1 VCVKQVN
8 FYSSCERQ
16 KTESWTGDFSVEWM
30 NKRVLVI
37 GAGLSGQ
44 AAVQK
49 LQLLGAEVFLTDS
62 KALEQLAGVEELG
75 LDKAHLL
82 LGSVP
87 ELEGIKP
94 DLILLS
100 PGVSPKLSL
109 VQEGIFR
116 NVSVWSEVELAMNDC
131 PAFCVGVTGTNGK
144 TTTTSLIGELAKRT
158 GRPTVVAGNIGVA
171 LSGQV
176 KDLAEN
182 SIVVAELSSF
192 QLEFVDKLRVQVAI
206 LLNLTPDHLDRHGT
220 LENYL
225 AVKARIFKNQTP
237 SDLAILNWDDPLVHG
252 LGSKLKSR
260 VMYFSP
266 TSFLPEGISLW
277 HDQIVYAE
285 KGNMIPIISRKDLH
299 LRGAHN
305 LENMMAAA
313 GAARELGLSWTEI
326 AEGITHFKGVEHREE
341 IVGTF
346 GGVLFVNDSKGTNTD
361 AATKALLAFEEPLVL
376 IAGGKNKGLDFHDFM
391 KVVRVKVKSLILL
404 GLAADEMEQAAR
416 DEGVE
421 TIIRATTF
429 ADGVEK
435 AIAQAIPGDVVL
447 LSPACTSWDM
457 FKSYEERGELF
468 KELVRKHYRKPI

>member
-1 VCVKQVN
+1 M
-8 FYSSCERQ
+8 
-16 KTESWTGDFSVEWM
+16 EWI

-44 AAVQK
+44 AAVRK
-49 LQLLGAEVFLTDS
+49 LQRLGAEVFLTDS
-62 KALEQLAGVEELG
+62 KVLELLAGVEDLEL
-75 LDKAHLL
+75 DQAHLL

-87 ELEGIKP
+87 EFG
-94 DLILLS
+94 LINPELIVLS

-109 VQEGIFR
+109 VQIAISQ
-116 NVSVWSEVELAMNDC
+116 NVSVWSEVELAMYDC
-131 PAFCVGVTGTNGK
+131 PALCVGVTGTNGK
-144 TTTTSLIGELAKRT
+144 TTTTTLIGELAKRT

-176 KDLAEN
+176 DGMGEN

-192 QLEFVDKLRVQVAI
+192 QLEFIDKLRVHVAI

-220 LENYL
+220 LEAYL
-225 AVKARIFKNQTP
+225 ASKAQIFKNQTAT
-237 SDLAILNWDDPLVHG
+237 DLAILNWDDPLVRG
-252 LGSKLKSR
+252 LGPQMRSR
-260 VMYFSP
+260 ILYFSP
-266 TSFLPEGISLW
+266 TSFLQDGISLW

-285 KGNMIPIISRKDLH
+285 KEKRTMIPIISPKELH

-305 LENMMAAA
+305 LENVMAAA
-313 GAARELGLSWTEI
+313 AAAKALGLSWTEI
-326 AEGITHFKGVEHREE
+326 AEGLRQFKGVEHREE
-341 IVGTF
+341 IVGTYE
-346 GGVLFVNDSKGTNTD
+346 GVLFVNDSKGTNTD

-404 GLAADEMEQAAR
+404 GLAADELEQAAR
-416 DEGVE
+416 DEGVQ

-429 ADGVEK
+429 EDGVEK
-435 AIAQAIPGDVVL
+435 AIAEAVPGDVVL

-468 KELVRKHYRKPI
+468 KELVRRHYREPI

>member
-1 VCVKQVN
+1 M
-8 FYSSCERQ
+8 
-16 KTESWTGDFSVEWM
+16 EWM

-49 LQLLGAEVFLTDS
+49 LQHLGAEVFLTDRQPID
-62 KALEQLAGVEELG
+62 QLAGVEEIG
-75 LDKAHLL
+75 LDPAHLL

-87 ELEGIKP
+87 KLEGIKP
-94 DLILLS
+94 DLIVLS
-100 PGVSPKLSL
+100 PGVSLKLSL
-109 VQEGIFR
+109 VQEAISQ
-116 NVSVWSEVELAMNDC
+116 NVTMWSEVELAMYDC
-131 PAFCVGVTGTNGK
+131 PALCVGVTGTNGK

-158 GRPTVVAGNIGVA
+158 GRPLIVAGNIGVA

-176 KDLAEN
+176 KGLGEN

-192 QLEFVDKLRVQVAI
+192 QLEFIDKLRVHVAI

-220 LENYL
+220 LEAYL
-225 AVKARIFKNQTP
+225 ACKAQIFKNQTAT
-237 SDLAILNWDDPLVHG
+237 DLAILNWDDPLVHG
-252 LGSKLKSR
+252 LGPKLKSR

-277 HDQIVYAE
+277 NDQIVYAE

-305 LENMMAAA
+305 LENVMAAA
-313 GAARELGLSWTEI
+313 AAARALGLSWTEI
-326 AEGITHFKGVEHREE
+326 AEGLTQFKGVEHREE

-346 GGVLFVNDSKGTNTD
+346 EGVLFVNDSKGTNTD
-361 AATKALLAFEEPLVL
+361 AATKALQAFEEPLVL

-391 KVVRVKVKSLILL
+391 KVVRVKVKSLVLL

-416 DEGVE
+416 DEGVQ

-429 ADGVEK
+429 EDGVAK
-435 AIAQAIPGDVVL
+435 AIAEAIPGDVVL

-468 KELVRKHYRKPI
+468 KELVRRHYRKPI